1 MAKQRNEGQGKLQH
15 SPLFKQVEYYK
26 INILYLFYGFL

>member
-26 INILYLFYGFL
+26 RYLFYGFL